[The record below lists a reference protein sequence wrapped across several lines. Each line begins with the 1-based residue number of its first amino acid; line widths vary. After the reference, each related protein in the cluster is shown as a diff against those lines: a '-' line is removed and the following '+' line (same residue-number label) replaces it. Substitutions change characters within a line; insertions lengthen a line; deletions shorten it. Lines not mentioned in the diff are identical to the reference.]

1 MKKVLYILF
10 LFCLAGSVNGL
21 FAETLTWQDCIDMAN
36 KTNSTLV
43 MAKQDLQIAEYDYNV
58 ILNKYYPSVNFRY
71 GFSRSGNGH
80 TGNNWSA
87 SLNAS
92 QTIYNFQSNAQIHSQ
107 KATINKTVAQL
118 TKSSA
123 DVYYSI
129 RQAFLQMCYA
139 QENITLLENIYN
151 MRKQSADIVRLQY
164 EGGKESKGNMLRAQ
178 AQKQSAYVNVSN
190 AKRDLAVARRMLAQ
204 NLGAELSPVCTVDYK
219 LEEVED
225 DVKVDVD
232 NAVANCPDVI
242 LSSSSVEI
250 TRYSIDSYKG
260 NLYPNIS
267 TSASIGVS
275 DENNPIPPADSKS
288 WSVGVALN
296 YPILSGGLTSTLN
309 SIKIANTSLE
319 KAQESYR
326 QTILSTKTSLEEI
339 LADIE
344 RTKDNIE
351 IYRMFLEASVQR
363 QKEATIKYRA
373 GTMEFQTWQ
382 DIEQEYVNNQMSYL
396 SALHNYNLALAK
408 RDKLLGDTHG
418 EIKGKK
424 QQ

>member
-1 MKKVLYILF
+1 MKKVVYILL

-43 MAKQDLQIAEYDYNV
+43 MAKQDLKIAEYDYNV

-129 RQAFLQMCYA
+129 RQAFLQMAFA
-139 QENITLLENIYN
+139 QENITLLEDIYN

-190 AKRDLAVARRMLAQ
+190 AKRDLAVARRTLAQ
-204 NLGAELSPVCTVDYK
+204 TLGAELSSVCMVDYK

-250 TRYSIDSYKG
+250 TRYSIDSSKG

-267 TSASIGVS
+267 ASASIGVS

-296 YPILSGGLTSTLN
+296 YPILSGGLTSTIN

-319 KAQESYR
+319 KAEESYK
-326 QTILSTKTSLEEI
+326 QTILATKTSLEEI

-351 IYRMFLEASVQR
+351 IYKLFLEASIQR

-382 DIEQEYVNNQMSYL
+382 DIEQEYVNSQISHL

-418 EIKGKK
+418 EIK
-424 QQ
+424 

>member
-1 MKKVLYILF
+1 MKKGLLLLSCLF
-10 LFCLAGSVNGL
+10 GFVCYAS
-21 FAETLTWQDCIDMAN
+21 AETLTWQDCIDMAN

-71 GFSRSGNGH
+71 GFTRSGNGH

-92 QTIYNFQSNAQIHSQ
+92 QTIYNFQSNAQVHSQ

-139 QENITLLENIYN
+139 QENITLLESIYD

-190 AKRDLAVARRMLAQ
+190 AKRDLAVARRTLAQ
-204 NLGAELSPVCTVDYK
+204 TLGTELSPVCTVDYK

-225 DVKVDVD
+225 NEKVDVD

-242 LSSSSVEI
+242 LSSSTLEI
-250 TRYSIDSYKG
+250 TKCSIDSSKG

-267 TSASIGVS
+267 ASASIGVS

-309 SIKIANTSLE
+309 TIKAANVSLD
-319 KAQESYR
+319 KAQESYK
-326 QTILSTKTSLEEI
+326 QTILTTKTSLEEI

-351 IYRMFLEASVQR
+351 IYKLFLEAATQR

-382 DIEQEYVNNQMSYL
+382 DIEQEYVNNKMSHL
-396 SALHNYNLALAK
+396 SALLNYNLALAK

-418 EIKGKK
+418 EIK
-424 QQ
+424 